1 MYVYYIH
8 MIYIYVSMYIVYI
21 YIYIYF
27 FLTETD
33 ETRDSRE
40 RVETIFIL
48 FQLPLAHKHSD
59 IYLHICWRDD
69 YLIFSIS
76 LHVITATQ

>member
-1 MYVYYIH
+1 
-8 MIYIYVSMYIVYI
+8 MYIVYI
-21 YIYIYF
+21 YIYFF

-33 ETRDSRE
+33 ETQDSRE

-48 FQLPLAHKHSD
+48 FPLPLAPKHSD

>member
-1 MYVYYIH
+1 M
-8 MIYIYVSMYIVYI
+8 
-21 YIYIYF
+21 
-27 FLTETD
+27 ETD